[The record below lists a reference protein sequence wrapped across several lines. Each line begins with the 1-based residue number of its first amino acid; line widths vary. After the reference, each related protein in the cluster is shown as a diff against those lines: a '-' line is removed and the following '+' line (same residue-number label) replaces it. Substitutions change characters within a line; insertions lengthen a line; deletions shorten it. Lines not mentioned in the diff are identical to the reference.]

1 MFFQKLQGVPKNSKN
16 FWNKKYMVVFSKN
29 LIKWNFCV
37 FMRLFSLQMENFSVA
52 KATLQ
57 SQMSVCLSVC
67 PSISKTPQQ
76 QEIIIIHHSYSIFII
91 LHSSFLHFVT
101 FKLLSLFTKQC
112 PFTWNFAIQ
121 PKKFHK
127 TKSSTLKDTPPKV
140 TNSELGLNHF

>member
-1 MFFQKLQGVPKNSKN
+1 MLYNPILFLIPK
-16 FWNKKYMVVFSKN
+16 F
-29 LIKWNFCV
+29 LE
-37 FMRLFSLQMENFSVA
+37 LFLMP
-52 KATLQ
+52 KTPLQ
-57 SQMSVCLSVC
+57 SL
-67 PSISKTPQQ
+67 KTQNWTKPQFFNCKSNSTITNVHQYVRQQ
-76 QEIIIIHHSYSIFII
+76 QNQHEIIILHSSSYHSSFII

-140 TNSELGLNHF
+140 RNSELGLNHF